1 MLAQLEV
8 EMPVAAHDRKH
19 ASRGVSVEPQFEHG
33 VVEMPQI
40 DRQDDVLMFVAMH
53 ES

>member
-1 MLAQLEV
+1 MLAQLDV
-8 EMPVAAHDRKH
+8 EMPVAAHERKQ
-19 ASRGVSVEPQFEHG
+19 ASRGVSVGPQFMHG

-40 DRQDDVLMFVAMH
+40 ERHDDVLMFVAMH